1 MEYILGIDLGTTN
14 SCVFYQDEAGTFKVI
29 NIENSNILPSVVSF
43 KDNKILIGKQAENQK
58 IIAPK
63 ETVYAFKRL
72 IGRRWDSQIIQ
83 TALSKYSYIITTVDN
98 STLSININ
106 GQLYSVEEMSAL
118 VLSKI
123 KQEVSKQL
131 GVNVIK
137 AVITVPAYFNENQ
150 RKSTKDAG
158 AIAGLD
164 VIRII
169 NEPTAAA
176 LAYGFR
182 QGKNQHILVYDL
194 GGGTFDC
201 TILEIT
207 DEVFEVIASA
217 GDTFL
222 GGEDFTD
229 MLVEWINADILERFD
244 KKFNL
249 YKDAVVYQRIKDVA
263 EKSKKELSSR
273 QTVNIDL
280 PFLFIDSNRNTV
292 NYSAIITRDEFNEIT
307 QHLVEKS
314 IDILSKTINHLNISK
329 DSIDQILLV
338 GGQTRM
344 PLVQEKIENFFQKP
358 VSKGIN
364 PDEAVALGAAIQGSL
379 LVSNKTQSVLLDVIS
394 QSMGIMVA
402 GGFYEKIIDSGSVV
416 PCSAEKVF
424 MTIRDNQTT
433 VEINVF
439 QGESWKAEENTYLG
453 TIKITELL
461 PLPMGEVKINV
472 KFIVNSEGILKVEAT
487 NLKTNETH
495 NLVIEGTSGLS
506 ANEIKELKE
515 KCELVYSKSE
525 KQKELNSHIDTVK
538 KTIPQAVSILKN
550 LGKPTTKVE
559 QYQLYIDNLETM
571 KNIPIELFDNYINT
585 LKTII
590 QGLEQLIRVNK

>member
-14 SCVFYQDEAGTFKVI
+14 SCVFYQDEVGSFKVI

-63 ETVYAFKRL
+63 ETIYAFKRL

-83 TALSKYSYIITTVDN
+83 TALSKYSYVITTVDN
-98 STLSININ
+98 SSLSININ
-106 GQLYSVEEMSAL
+106 GQLYSVEEMSAF

-123 KQEVSKQL
+123 KQEATKQL
-131 GVNVIK
+131 GVSISK

-207 DEVFEVIASA
+207 DDVFEVIASA

-244 KKFNL
+244 KKFIL
-249 YKDAVVYQRIKDVA
+249 YKDAVVYQRIKDIA

-273 QTVNIDL
+273 HSVNIDL

-314 IDILSKTINHLNISK
+314 IDILSRTINHLNISK

-358 VSKGIN
+358 ASKGIN

-379 LVSNKTQSVLLDVIS
+379 LVNNKTQSVLLDVIS

-402 GGFYEKIIDSGSVV
+402 GGFYEKIIDNGSVV
-416 PCSAEKVF
+416 PCSAEKIF
-424 MTIRDNQTT
+424 MTIRDNQTA

-453 TIKITELL
+453 TIKITELP

-487 NLKTNETH
+487 NMKTNETH

-506 ANEIKELKE
+506 ADAIKELKE

-525 KQKELNSHIDTVK
+525 KQKELSTHIDTVK
-538 KTIPQAVSILKN
+538 KTIPQAISILKN
-550 LGKPTTKVE
+550 MGKSVEKVE

-590 QGLEQLIRVNK
+590 QGLEQLIRANK

>member
-14 SCVFYQDEAGTFKVI
+14 SCVFYQDEAGSFKVI

-83 TALSKYSYIITTVDN
+83 TALAKYSYVITTVDN

-106 GQLYSVEEMSAL
+106 GQLYSVEEMSAF

-123 KQEVSKQL
+123 KQEATKQL
-131 GVNVIK
+131 GVPISK

-207 DEVFEVIASA
+207 DDVFEVIASA

-244 KKFNL
+244 KKFIL
-249 YKDAVVYQRIKDVA
+249 YKDAVVYQRIKDIA

-314 IDILSKTINHLNISK
+314 IDILSRTINHLNISK

-358 VSKGIN
+358 ASKGIN

-402 GGFYEKIIDSGSVV
+402 GGFYEKIIDNGSVV

-424 MTIRDNQTT
+424 MTIRDNQTA

-453 TIKITELL
+453 TIKITELP

-487 NLKTNETH
+487 NMKTNETH

-506 ANEIKELKE
+506 ADEIKELKE

-550 LGKPTTKVE
+550 LGKPITKVE

-590 QGLEQLIRVNK
+590 QALEQLIRVNK